1 MRVFSWIFW
10 HSSPPVIFIKINDLL
25 NSIVDLVD
33 KFGIGG
39 VDGRNLDIE
48 KLAKIN
54 INSFKLSIPML
65 IPIIDDFDFSI
76 SRFNNRLM

>member
-65 IPIIDDFDFSI
+65 IPIIDNFDFGI